1 MSRRSPTAQPLEIE
15 LTDYD
20 SVLQILWD
28 DGHVGRHRLDVIR
41 ALSPL
46 PEIVDISPP
55 ISIELAPKSYRGL
68 RIVDVEVVGRQ
79 AVGFIWSDGLE
90 TGPYDFQ
97 FLRGIENTA

>member
-1 MSRRSPTAQPLEIE
+1 MNQQNLIAQPLEIE
-15 LTDYD
+15 LTDCE

-46 PEIVDISPP
+46 PEIIDSCPP
-55 ISIELAPKSYRGL
+55 ISVELAPRTYASLK
-68 RIVDVEVVGRQ
+68 IVDVEVVGRQ
-79 AVGFIWSDGLE
+79 AFGFIWSDGLE

-97 FLRGIENTA
+97 FLRDIENTA